1 MINPPEPDK
10 QAPHSDIQSA
20 NRSGRGPQS
29 AQSVPMSQKLNSAPG
44 PPSSHSPSEAYD
56 GFPMHVLVQIRFE
69 GGGGEGEGGG
79 GEGEGGGGDGGDGG
93 GGGGGGYEHTRQP
106 EPVTLLSE
114 DHWIVPEPKTK
125 LEGPPPDPELK

>member
-44 PPSSHSPSEAYD
+44 PPSSHSPSDRELV
-56 GFPMHVLVQIRFE
+56 HVFVQIVCALVKPTIMARKMVRASR
-69 GGGGEGEGGG
+69 GT
-79 GEGEGGGGDGGDGG
+79 DPKR
-93 GGGGGGYEHTRQP
+93 TA
-106 EPVTLLSE
+106 EPRRAESRHDRE
-114 DHWIVPEPKTK
+114 AARAHIVSAACAKEKK
-125 LEGPPPDPELK
+125 RAIVLRMRADELT